1 MSGKP
6 RRQPGDNSFHW
17 TLQRNLPFTYH
28 SVLRISRAGSP
39 ALYCTEYSVHQP
51 VPAWPTVTICST
63 RLLAVVEGGVLTRQE
78 RSDGPW
84 SRSLHSRECSS
95 QASALTSLIHS
106 FVSSFLF
113 PLLASIAPVV
123 WRISSLLSMMVQMFC
138 ITLGCPLLL
147 SCNSPEVALW
157 CLSLYL

>member
-1 MSGKP
+1 MSRKP
-6 RRQPGDNSFHW
+6 RRQLGDNSFRW

-28 SVLRISRAGSP
+28 SVLRISSAGSP

-51 VPAWPTVTICST
+51 VPAVAYSYSSP
-63 RLLAVVEGGVLTRQE
+63 RLLAVVEGAVLTRQE
-78 RSDGPW
+78 GSDGSW

-95 QASALTSLIHS
+95 QASALTSLIQS
-106 FVSSFLF
+106 FVSSSLF
-113 PLLASIAPVV
+113 SLLASIAAVV

-138 ITLGCPLLL
+138 VTLGCPLLL
-147 SCNSPEVALW
+147 SSNSPEVALW

>member
-28 SVLRISRAGSP
+28 SVLRISRAGWVLGAS
-39 ALYCTEYSVHQP
+39 ASTSLAHSYSLFYSSSG
-51 VPAWPTVTICST
+51 C
-63 RLLAVVEGGVLTRQE
+63 VEGGVLTRQE

-95 QASALTSLIHS
+95 QASALTSLIQS
-106 FVSSFLF
+106 FVSFFLF